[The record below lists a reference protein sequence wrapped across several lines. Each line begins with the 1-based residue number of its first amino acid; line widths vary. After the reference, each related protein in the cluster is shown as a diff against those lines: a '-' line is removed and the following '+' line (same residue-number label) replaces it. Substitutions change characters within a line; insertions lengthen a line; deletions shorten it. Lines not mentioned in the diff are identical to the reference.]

1 MLLRHGISIYDRT
14 FSRRKWK
21 NKMNRLE
28 GFQRKHLRSLAHKM
42 KPVVFIGRNGVTEG
56 LNSAMDDALS
66 AHELIKVK
74 YIDFKDKED
83 KTEISGII
91 EETHDCEMV
100 GMIGHT
106 AIFYRQHPDQEKRK
120 IAVPSR

>member
-1 MLLRHGISIYDRT
+1 M
-14 FSRRKWK
+14 K

-28 GFQRKHLRSLAHKM
+28 GFQKKYLRGMAHSM

-56 LNSAMDDALS
+56 LNRSINDALT

-74 YIDFKDKED
+74 YVDFKDKED

-91 EETHDCEMV
+91 EETHDCEMA
-100 GMIGHT
+100 GMIGHI

-120 IAVPSR
+120 ITVPSR